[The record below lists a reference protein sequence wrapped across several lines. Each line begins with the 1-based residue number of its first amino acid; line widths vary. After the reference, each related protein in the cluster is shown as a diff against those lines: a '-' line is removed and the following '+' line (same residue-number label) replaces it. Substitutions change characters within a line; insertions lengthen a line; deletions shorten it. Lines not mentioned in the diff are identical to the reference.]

1 MPSLSR
7 RRSILLSLLP
17 AVALVGSCQ
26 ASPGATGAAPS
37 HVRYSVKK
45 SASAPGSGSN
55 PHIVV
60 EVSLQAT
67 GSKVESHILVVY
79 DTKWVTL
86 NLGES
91 QESARGIEINEEG
104 DEPLPSEVGLFSGT
118 ILAVRCRE
126 QKDDR
131 IETDFRIYRV
141 RSGRVVNKERSKDS
155 LPDGETKE
163 LALSW

>member
-1 MPSLSR
+1 M
-7 RRSILLSLLP
+7 
-17 AVALVGSCQ
+17 
-26 ASPGATGAAPS
+26 TGAAPS

-45 SASAPGSGSN
+45 SAPAPGAGSN

-60 EVSLQAT
+60 EVSLQAR
-67 GSKVESHILVVY
+67 GSGVESHILVVY

-91 QESARGIEINEEG
+91 QETAKGIEINEEG

-118 ILAVRCRE
+118 ILAVRCQE
-126 QKDDR
+126 QKDGR
-131 IETDFRIYRV
+131 IETDFRIYQV
-141 RSGRVVNKERSKDS
+141 RSGKVLNKARSKDS

-163 LALSW
+163 LTPSW